1 VTRQSRTS
9 RFVNH
14 KSVETPRRIKS
25 MGCFDARGRFMGRL
39 AGLVRDG
46 DLVDKYRAANRERTR
61 CVVREAARIRW
72 RPAIPFCWDRSG
84 AAVVAS
90 AHIRARVSLPRGS
103 GRRAA
108 RLRGAVGLRAPG
120 RRTVVAPEGLGVGG
134 VTVLAVRSGAPA
146 ARLPSYIPCK
156 SINARSLTGAGVVE
170 LEISS

>member
-1 VTRQSRTS
+1 MAASWDVSLAWSGTVILLIST
-9 RFVNH
+9 V
-14 KSVETPRRIKS
+14 RRIAS
-25 MGCFDARGRFMGRL
+25 ELGASFGRL
-39 AGLVRDG
+39 RVSDGGPRSHSAGIDQVLRS
-46 DLVDKYRAANRERTR
+46 
-61 CVVREAARIRW
+61 W
-72 RPAIPFCWDRSG
+72 RQ
-84 AAVVAS
+84 
-90 AHIRARVSLPRGS
+90 HIRARVSLPRGS